1 MGAQQADRLRQ
12 KQGISMKQRPTRP
25 AKREKTELFVK
36 VMLQTL
42 DAPAWRA
49 LSHGAR
55 SLYVA
60 LKRRCRND
68 LRNNGKI
75 FLSQRQAEI
84 ELGSKRR
91 YLARWFR
98 ELEFYGFTVMTRP
111 GFLGVEGKGK
121 APHWRLTELGYKNDP
136 PTRDP
141 ELERRSLPRS
151 ETQSVME
158 IRNRRGLEISEP
170 KKQNLVLDRDVARHK
185 GGTPTVRIVLLLCL
199 SYIVSR

>member
-1 MGAQQADRLRQ
+1 
-12 KQGISMKQRPTRP
+12 MKQRPTRP

-36 VMLQTL
+36 VMLETL

-136 PTRDP
+136 PTRDFLNWNGVP
-141 ELERRSLPRS
+141 FQDRKPKVSWKS
-151 ETQSVME
+151 GTVVAWKSV
-158 IRNRRGLEISEP
+158 SP
-170 KKQNLVLDRDVARHK
+170 KNK
-185 GGTPTVRIVLLLCL
+185 TL
-199 SYIVSR
+199 S

>member
-1 MGAQQADRLRQ
+1 MK
-12 KQGISMKQRPTRP
+12 KQTTRP
-25 AKREKTELFVK
+25 AKRGKTELFVK
-36 VMLQTL
+36 VMLATL

-55 SLYVA
+55 SLYIA

-68 LRNNGKI
+68 LKNTGKI

-98 ELEFYGFTVMTRP
+98 ELEYYGFTVMTRP
-111 GFLGVEGKGK
+111 GFLGIEGKGK

-136 PTRDP
+136 PTRDFLNWNGFP
-141 ELERRSLPRS
+141 FEDRKSKVSWKRTVVPWK
-151 ETQSVME
+151 SVTLK
-158 IRNRRGLEISEP
+158 N
-170 KKQNLVLDRDVARHK
+170 K
-185 GGTPTVRIVLLLCL
+185 TL
-199 SYIVSR
+199 S

>member
-1 MGAQQADRLRQ
+1 
-12 KQGISMKQRPTRP
+12 MKQRPTRST
-25 AKREKTELFVK
+25 KRDKMELFVK
-36 VMLQTL
+36 VMLETL

-98 ELEFYGFTVMTRP
+98 ELEYYGFIVMTRP
-111 GFLGVEGKGK
+111 GFLGIEGKGK
-121 APHWRLTELGYKNDP
+121 APHWRLTDIAYKNEP
-136 PTRDP
+136 PSREFMNWNGVPFKAQKNRVSWKSGTVVP
-141 ELERRSLPRS
+141 WK
-151 ETQSVME
+151 SVT
-158 IRNRRGLEISEP
+158 P
-170 KKQNLVLDRDVARHK
+170 KNK
-185 GGTPTVRIVLLLCL
+185 TL
-199 SYIVSR
+199 S

>member
-1 MGAQQADRLRQ
+1 MGALAADRLRQ
-12 KQGISMKQRPTRP
+12 EQGVSMKQRATRP
-25 AKREKTELFVK
+25 AKRQNTELFVK
-36 VMLQTL
+36 VMLETL

-68 LRNNGKI
+68 HNNNGKI

-84 ELGSKRR
+84 ELGSNRR
-91 YLARWFR
+91 YVARWFR
-98 ELEFYGFTVMTRP
+98 ELEYYGFTVMTRP

-136 PTRDP
+136 PTRDFLNWNGVP
-141 ELERRSLPRS
+141 FQARKTRVSWKSGTVVPWK
-151 ETQSVME
+151 SVT
-158 IRNRRGLEISEP
+158 P
-170 KKQNLVLDRDVARHK
+170 KNK
-185 GGTPTVRIVLLLCL
+185 TL
-199 SYIVSR
+199 S